1 MTVAKRGRVVPAD
14 EIVDAEPGVI
24 ADAEMG
30 DGYEVPEE
38 LDFLDADTG
47 SSFSLKISESF
58 TFAGR
63 NHIVV
68 FEGHATLREGEHY
81 ALMAQRLADLVLYGV
96 TASKEMFIAQK
107 RAEREGGQA

>member
-1 MTVAKRGRVVPAD
+1 MAVQKKVVAVDDQVL
-14 EIVDAEPGVI
+14 VDAEPGVLE
-24 ADAEMG
+24 DVQYDPG
-30 DGYEVPEE
+30 VPEE
-38 LDFLDADTG
+38 LDYLDADPDT
-47 SSFSLKISESF
+47 SFSLKLSESF

-81 ALMAQRLADLVLYGV
+81 ALMAQRLADLVLYGLG
-96 TASKEMFIAQK
+96 ASKEMFIAQK